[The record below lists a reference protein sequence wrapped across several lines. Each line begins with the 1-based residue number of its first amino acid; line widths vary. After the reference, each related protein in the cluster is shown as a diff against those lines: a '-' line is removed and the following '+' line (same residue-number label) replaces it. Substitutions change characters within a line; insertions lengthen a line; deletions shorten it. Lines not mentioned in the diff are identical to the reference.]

1 MPLPAG
7 LVNAV
12 APARASLEDHLRFGE
27 GRWLTLSISPGDS
40 LHAVTVF
47 GASLLLYLSCRTLF
61 AFRGVRDICRGVAWL
76 GLILAAAAI
85 AQRAV
90 SPTLV
95 LGLREAPPGALPFGP
110 FVNRNHGATW
120 LLMAIPLTF
129 GYIGA
134 RLPRAGPVRLP
145 AILHAIDTRGVVL
158 LASAALMILSLML
171 SLSRSGLVAFAAM
184 AVVFAAAVVRRMD
197 RAAAVVTAAMAA
209 AALGVAV
216 KFAGI
221 APLLLRFTEPGIVGR
236 FGRIAIWRDTLAA
249 AGDFWLTGVGVGAY
263 GTAMV
268 VYQTGERTYH
278 YNQAHSHYLHVL
290 AEGGT
295 LLTAAT
301 AVGAVLLLA
310 SAWQRLKADR
320 SGVFWIR
327 AGAASGLVGVAV
339 QSVWETG
346 LRMPANALLAAVLAA
361 LLTQGARPT
370 RTEHETGGA

>member
-1 MPLPAG
+1 
-7 LVNAV
+7 
-12 APARASLEDHLRFGE
+12 
-27 GRWLTLSISPGDS
+27 
-40 LHAVTVF
+40 
-47 GASLLLYLSCRTLF
+47 
-61 AFRGVRDICRGVAWL
+61 
-76 GLILAAAAI
+76 
-85 AQRAV
+85 
-90 SPTLV
+90 
-95 LGLREAPPGALPFGP
+95 
-110 FVNRNHGATW
+110 
-120 LLMAIPLTF
+120 
-129 GYIGA
+129 
-134 RLPRAGPVRLP
+134 
-145 AILHAIDTRGVVL
+145 
-158 LASAALMILSLML
+158 
-171 SLSRSGLVAFAAM
+171 
-184 AVVFAAAVVRRMD
+184 
-197 RAAAVVTAAMAA
+197 MAA

-268 VYQTGERTYH
+268 VYQTGERAYH

-301 AVGAVLLLA
+301 AAGAVLLLA
-310 SAWQRLKADR
+310 NAWQQLKADR

-327 AGAASGLVGVAV
+327 AGAAAGLVGVAV

-361 LLTQGARPT
+361 LVTQRPRTARVEP
-370 RTEHETGGA
+370 ETGRGV